1 MRNYET
7 DYAGWAED
15 QAAAIRERRWADLD
29 ELALA
34 DEVGDLARKERRA
47 LRNRL
52 AILLAHLLKQRYRPE
67 KASRSWQATIDEQ
80 RLRIREILEES
91 PSLRAQLND
100 AIISAYAIARLRA
113 VRETKLPVETFPVS
127 IPFSDEDLTL

>member
-1 MRNYET
+1 MRSYET

-15 QAAAIRERRWADLD
+15 QAAAIRERRWSDVD
-29 ELALA
+29 EVALA

-52 AILLAHLLKQRYRPE
+52 VILLAHLLKQRYQAE
-67 KASRSWQATIDEQ
+67 KASRSWQATVDEQ

-100 AIISAYAIARLRA
+100 AILSAYAIARLRA
-113 VRETKLPVETFPVS
+113 VRETQLPVETFPVL
-127 IPFSDEDLTL
+127 IPFSDEDLGL